1 MSTLSMVLSGVVAIV
16 SICLIIVI
24 LMQSGRTAGLGA
36 VGGGAN
42 SDSYWSKNKANSME
56 GALSKYTKI
65 LAAIFMIA
73 TLVINFVR

>member
-24 LMQSGRTAGLGA
+24 LMQSGRSAGLGA